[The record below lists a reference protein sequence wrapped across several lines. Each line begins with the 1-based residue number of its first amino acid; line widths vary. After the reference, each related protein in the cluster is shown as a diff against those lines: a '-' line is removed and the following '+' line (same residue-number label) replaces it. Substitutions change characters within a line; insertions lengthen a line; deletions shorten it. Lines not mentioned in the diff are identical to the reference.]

1 MKALSLWQP
10 WGTAIRLGLKVTE
23 TRDYG
28 TPYRGELAIHAAK
41 AWCKPQRAALEE
53 FRAQWP
59 SLQWDGQSRGGEVI
73 ALAELVAVERFV
85 GEPDEDGCCPQY
97 AASEADYLT
106 GNYLQGR
113 YGWRLQNVRLVDPPV
128 PVKGHQSLWT
138 LRADEAQAVRARA
151 RVPVLPLEDPPL
163 RMPSRELVLAA
174 DRPPRD
180 AILSPDEQHRYLLMR
195 WWDPPTSSHEP
206 LVAVGLNPST
216 ADALTDDPTVRV
228 LTGLAR
234 ELGFAGLLL
243 ANLYSY
249 RATDP
254 KQLPRDAQARNGP
267 EADHWLRWC
276 LKRHRT
282 VLCCWGAGAL
292 DDGRDQAVYDM
303 IVAAGCVPM
312 SLGTTKRG
320 DPRHPL
326 RNGARRP
333 TPWPDRQTYWLARY
347 PSKWKI
353 TGETWDG
360 ATPTRPYMAA
370 EGAAD
375 VPASAPD
382 TPPAPTDDLILEVA
396 LERPVHGEGA
406 PEPPLG
412 VAQAPIQGAR
422 APGAELE
429 PVAGLAVGG
438 LPVAPAAWVVPTAPD
453 HPVKP
458 VLFSQLY
465 FPDGS
470 ASQSY
475 TLCRVVWV
483 SQDHRVAEGVPV
495 RGKDRTKRACAVS
508 LLRKVHP

>member
-1 MKALSLWQP
+1 MRALSLHQP

-41 AWCKPQRAALEE
+41 AWGKPQRAALEE

-73 ALAELVAVERFV
+73 ALAELVAVERFA

-138 LRADEAQAVRARA
+138 LTADEAQAVRARA

-163 RMPSRELVLAA
+163 RMPSRDLVL
-174 DRPPRD
+174 
-180 AILSPDEQHRYLLMR
+180 
-195 WWDPPTSSHEP
+195 
-206 LVAVGLNPST
+206 
-216 ADALTDDPTVRV
+216 
-228 LTGLAR
+228 
-234 ELGFAGLLL
+234 
-243 ANLYSY
+243 
-249 RATDP
+249 
-254 KQLPRDAQARNGP
+254 
-267 EADHWLRWC
+267 
-276 LKRHRT
+276 
-282 VLCCWGAGAL
+282 
-292 DDGRDQAVYDM
+292 
-303 IVAAGCVPM
+303 
-312 SLGTTKRG
+312 
-320 DPRHPL
+320 
-326 RNGARRP
+326 
-333 TPWPDRQTYWLARY
+333 
-347 PSKWKI
+347 
-353 TGETWDG
+353 
-360 ATPTRPYMAA
+360 
-370 EGAAD
+370 
-375 VPASAPD
+375 
-382 TPPAPTDDLILEVA
+382 A
-396 LERPVHGEGA
+396 LERPIHGEGA
-406 PEPPLG
+406 PEPPLD

-429 PVAGLAVGG
+429 PVAGVAVGG
-438 LPVAPAAWVVPTAPD
+438 LLVAHAARLAAAALD
-453 HPVKP
+453 PVKP